1 MDDGDLPKHTLAV
14 AGLSA
19 YVEVRG
25 KKGEQRVVLCRACGA
40 RVRLPAPARQ
50 FPTISCAA

>member
-40 RVRLPAPARQ
+40 LFHPSTATVQISL
-50 FPTISCAA
+50 ISCAA